1 MHKKLYLFFSI
12 SILLSILSSC
22 AFQKK
27 QPTNLELLSAIET
40 AYIDIAAKSKPA
52 IVAIVVGHSD
62 RRLNKSGSGFFFRED
77 GYILTNDHIVH
88 GGERFQVKL
97 LDGSIHDAKLI
108 GTDIITDVA
117 VLKINTE
124 KKLSILPLADSDNV
138 KVGQFAIA
146 IGNPFQLAYTVT
158 TGIVSGKSRTVLG
171 GTPVIRYQNFIQTD
185 AWINTGSSGG
195 PLLNIYGEVIGINA
209 LIRKVENTPGPVRAG
224 AGFAISSNLAINIA
238 EKLIANGKI
247 IRGYLGISMQEVPG
261 GIRVDR
267 VRYGTPA
274 EKAGLQW
281 RDIIYEY
288 NGKKVSNNLEF
299 QMLIAESPVGEE
311 SIIKVLRR
319 GKERTLR
326 ATIVEMPPEM
336 AGLPYEDDSVSWKT
350 LGLAVRKL
358 EKGDYERY
366 TYLENNDRGVIVE
379 RVRKDAPGSNAKI
392 PRGALIVTI
401 NDKEV
406 SDVQTF
412 EALLQS
418 HKDVKVLILE
428 VKSSHG
434 TEKLTLQLSE

>member
-12 SILLSILSSC
+12 SILLGILSSC
-22 AFQKK
+22 AFQNK
-27 QPTNLELLSAIET
+27 QPTNLELLSAIEN

-62 RRLNKSGSGFFFRED
+62 RRLNKAGSGFFFRED

-97 LDGSIHDAKLI
+97 LDDSIHDAKLI

-117 VLKINTE
+117 VLKINTD
-124 KKLSILPLADSDNV
+124 KKLSILPLADSDKV
-138 KVGQFAIA
+138 RVGQFAIA

-171 GTPVIRYQNFIQTD
+171 GIPVIRYQNFIQTD

-209 LIRKVENTPGPVRAG
+209 LIRKVENTPGPVRAR
-224 AGFAISSNLAINIA
+224 AGFAISSNLAINIG

-247 IRGYLGISMQEVPG
+247 IRGYLGISMQEVPR

-288 NGKKVSNNLEF
+288 NGKKVSNSLEF

-336 AGLPYEDDSVSWKT
+336 AGLPFEDDSVSWKT

-358 EKGDYERY
+358 ERGDYERY

-379 RVRKDAPGSNAKI
+379 RVRENAPGFNAKI
-392 PRGALIVTI
+392 PRGALIITI

-406 SDVQTF
+406 ADVQTF

-418 HKDVKVLILE
+418 HKEVKELILE